1 LDSAIISNRFK
12 EIEKKVERLLEI
24 CQNYEAA
31 NLELKKKIKDL
42 EEELLG
48 KIEAEKSYAHEKALI
63 RSKIERLLVRIEENI
78 EVL

>member
-12 EIEKKVERLLEI
+12 EIEKKVERLTEI
-24 CQNYEAA
+24 CRHHEAA
-31 NLELKKKIKDL
+31 NLELKKNIKDL

-63 RSKIERLLVRIEENI
+63 RSRIERLLLRIEESM
-78 EVL
+78 EV

>member
-1 LDSAIISNRFK
+1 LDNAIISNRF
-12 EIEKKVERLLEI
+12 EQIEKKVERLIEI
-24 CQNYEAA
+24 CKDHEAA

-63 RSKIERLLVRIEENI
+63 RSRIEHLLVRIEENM
-78 EVL
+78 EV